1 MWYWGRRRVVR
12 WIMERGEEE
21 EGRGRYRKWGEVQGR
36 GEVQDVEWME
46 EEEVE
51 RKGRGKRRVI

>member
-1 MWYWGRRRVVR
+1 
-12 WIMERGEEE
+12 MERGEEE